1 MSNPKIVKRYANRK
15 LYDTER
21 SCYVTLE
28 DISAMIKS
36 GEEVRV
42 VDNKSGE
49 DLTSVTFAQI
59 IFEAE
64 KKKNFMPITLLR
76 DLIRD
81 GGDAIGEFAREQRDK
96 VETLKEKA
104 DRLRRET
111 SEKADKLRHDLKD
124 RIDGVM
130 HRKGS
135 GHEAKEADDDAKEHP
150 RLLNEMLR
158 TSQKAFEEFQRGVE
172 DLQKGVE
179 DKVKGSVGAVSR
191 YAQLDKEMDEIS
203 KRLAALEQ
211 RLGKM

>member
-42 VDNKSGE
+42 IDNKSGE

-59 IFEAE
+59 IFETE
-64 KKKNFMPITLLR
+64 KKNNFMPITLLR

-81 GGDAIGEFAREQRDK
+81 GGDAIGEFAREQRDR
-96 VETLKEKA
+96 VETLKERA
-104 DRLRRET
+104 DRLRKET
-111 SEKADKLRHDLKD
+111 SEKADKLRHEFKG

-130 HRKGS
+130 HRKG
-135 GHEAKEADDDAKEHP
+135 EVKERDEESP
-150 RLLNEMLR
+150 RLLNDMLK
-158 TSQKAFEEFQRGVE
+158 TSQKAFAEFQKGVE
-172 DLQKGVE
+172 DLQKNVE
-179 DKVKGSVGAVSR
+179 DRVKDSVGAVSR
-191 YAQLDKEMDEIS
+191 YTHLDKEMDEIS

>member
-64 KKKNFMPITLLR
+64 KKNNFMPIALLR

-81 GGDAIGEFAREQRDK
+81 GSDTIGEFAREQRDK
-96 VETLKEKA
+96 VETLKDKA
-104 DRLRRET
+104 ERLRKET
-111 SEKADKLRHDLKD
+111 TDKADKLRHDLKD
-124 RIDGVM
+124 RIDGVI
-130 HRKGS
+130 HRKG
-135 GHEAKEADDDAKEHP
+135 DAEDEEHP
-150 RLLNEMLR
+150 HLLDDLLQ
-158 TSQKAFEEFQRGVE
+158 TSKKAFDEF
-172 DLQKGVE
+172 QKGVE
-179 DKVKGSVGAVSR
+179 DRVKGGVGAVSR
-191 YAQLDKEMDEIS
+191 YAHLDKEMDEIS
-203 KRLAALEQ
+203 KRLASLGQ